1 MVPSP
6 LSVSVRPAGSV
17 PSTKKVAAG
26 RPEAFTVSVPARPS
40 ENTGEPVSVS
50 GAAGRSTVVLA
61 LAGSQAERS
70 PAYASRVVPVTV
82 EPSGTVTGTRLVP
95 LLATVTFP
103 FWTYAATGGVARRPL
118 VAQAAWRWRTVAACV
133 SVRFTR
139 GVFGLKAAR

>member
-26 RPEAFTVSVPARPS
+26 RPDALTVSVPGRPS

-50 GAAGRSTVVLA
+50 GAAGRLTVVLA

-70 PAYASRVVPVTV
+70 PAYGSSVVPVTV
-82 EPSGTVTGTRLVP
+82 EPSGSVTGTGPVPPLVI
-95 LLATVTFP
+95 VTLP
-103 FWTYAATGGVARRPL
+103 FWTYAATCGVAPRPL
-118 VAQAAWRWRTVAACV
+118 VLQTAWRWRTVAACV
-133 SVRFTR
+133 SVRFTS
-139 GVFGLKAAR
+139 GAFGLK